1 MERKTNLTLHLIQVL
16 NKILRMNYLDNLFF
30 AILLT
35 FGAYYFV
42 KNVKK
47 IIRNINLGQAI
58 NRSDNASERWKNM
71 AMIALGQSKMVKR
84 PVAGILHIIVYL
96 GFVII
101 NIEVLEIIIDGL
113 FGTHRVFSFLGIV
126 YDLLIGSFEIL
137 ALLVLVAVI
146 VFLIRRNGIKLK
158 RFISSDLKGWPKS
171 DANYILYF
179 EIVLMSLFLLMNAA
193 DFHLQNISGGF
204 GHYHQAGS
212 FPISQYIAPFFDG
225 MNPTSV
231 AFFERIFWWIH
242 ITGILIFLNY
252 LYFSKHLHILL
263 AFPNTYFA
271 DLNPKGQL
279 DNLASVTKEVRLMMD
294 PNADPYATPV
304 IDETRGGAE
313 LSEANAAPTKFG
325 ASDVQDLN
333 WVQLLNAYTC
343 TECGRCTS
351 SCPANQTGK
360 KLSPRKIMMD
370 TRDRLEE
377 VGKNI
382 DANKGVFIPDNKS
395 LLNDYISSEELWA
408 CTSCNACVEECPVNI
423 SPLSIIMDMRRY
435 LVMEQS
441 AAPMP
446 LNAMMTNIENNG
458 APWQYN
464 QQDRLNWKNEN

>member
-1 MERKTNLTLHLIQVL
+1 MG
-16 NKILRMNYLDNLFF
+16 YLDNILF
-30 AILLT
+30 AILLIAG
-35 FGAYYFV
+35 FGFFASS
-42 KNVKK
+42 VKK
-47 IIRNINLGQAI
+47 IIRNINLGVDVD
-58 NRSDNASERWKNM
+58 RKDNPKARWANM

-84 PVAGILHIIVYL
+84 PVAGVLHIVVYV

-101 NIEVLEIIIDGL
+101 NIELLEIIIDGL
-113 FGTHRVFSFLGIV
+113 FGTHRIFAPYLGVV
-126 YDLLIGSFEIL
+126 YDVLIAAFEIL
-137 ALLVLVAVI
+137 AFLVLVAVI
-146 VFLIRRNGIKLK
+146 VFWIRRNIIKLK
-158 RFISSDLKGWPKS
+158 RFINPDLNGFPKS

-179 EIVLMSLFLLMNAA
+179 ETVLMILFLLMNAS
-193 DFHLQNISGGF
+193 DLHLQNVPGGF
-204 GHYHQAGS
+204 SHFHKAGS
-212 FPISQYIAPFFDG
+212 FPISQFIAPMFNG
-225 MNPTSV
+225 VSNELV
-231 AFFERIFWWIH
+231 GLLFEVFWWLH
-242 ITGILIFLNY
+242 IAGILVFMNY

-271 DLNPKGQL
+271 NLKPQGQF
-279 DNLASVTKEVRLMMD
+279 DNLASVTKEVKLMMD
-294 PNADPYATPV
+294 PNADLFAAAPV
-304 IDETRGGAE
+304 DE
-313 LSEANAAPTKFG
+313 NAAPSKFG

-351 SCPANQTGK
+351 ACPANQTGK

-370 TRDRLEE
+370 TRDRLQE

-382 DANKGVFIPDNKS
+382 DANKGVFVPDNKT
-395 LLNDYISSEELWA
+395 LLNDYITPEELWA

-441 AAPMP
+441 AAPMS

>member
-1 MERKTNLTLHLIQVL
+1 MMYIDN
-16 NKILRMNYLDNLFF
+16 ILFAIILVIGIGFF
-30 AILLT
+30 A
-35 FGAYYFV
+35 

-47 IIRNINLGQAI
+47 LKRNINLGQDV
-58 NRSDNASERWKNM
+58 NRKDNSSARWKNM

-84 PVAGILHIIVYL
+84 PVAGLLHIIVYA
-96 GFVII
+96 GFIII

-113 FGTHRVFSFLGIV
+113 FGTHRVFSFLGGF
-126 YDLLIGSFEIL
+126 YGFLIGSFEIL
-137 ALLVLVAVI
+137 AVLVLVAVI
-146 VFLIRRNGIKLK
+146 VFWIRRNIIQLK
-158 RFISSDLKGWPKS
+158 RFASSDLKGVPKR
-171 DANYILYF
+171 DADIILYF
-179 EIVLMSLFLLMNAA
+179 EIVLMSLFLIMNATDLHFQA
-193 DFHLQNISGGF
+193 MNSGNV
-204 GHYHQAGS
+204 
-212 FPISQYIAPFFDG
+212 ISQYI
-225 MNPTSV
+225 NPWFTSLDIAQV
-231 AFFERIFWWIH
+231 EAIEMIAWWFH
-242 ITGILIFLNY
+242 IIGILVFLNY
-252 LYFSKHLHILL
+252 LYYSKHLHILL

-271 DLNPKGQL
+271 DLNAKGQF
-279 DNLASVTKEVRLMMD
+279 DNLESVTKEVKLMID
-294 PNADPYATPV
+294 PNADPYAVQPA
-304 IDETRGGAE
+304 DE
-313 LSEANAAPTKFG
+313 NAVPSKFG

-377 VGKNI
+377 VGRNI
-382 DANKGVFIPDNKS
+382 DSNKGVFVPDNKS
-395 LLNDYISSEELWA
+395 LLNDYITAEELWA

-441 AAPMP
+441 AAPQS

-464 QQDRLNWKNEN
+464 QQDRLNWKNE

>member
-1 MERKTNLTLHLIQVL
+1 MG
-16 NKILRMNYLDNLFF
+16 YLDSIIFATILVLGFGFF
-30 AILLT
+30 TI
-35 FGAYYFV
+35 
-42 KNVKK
+42 NIRK
-47 IIRNINLGQAI
+47 IIRNIKLGQDI
-58 NRSDNASERWKNM
+58 NRSDNPKSRWKNM

-84 PVAGILHIIVYL
+84 PIAGVLHVIVYI

-101 NIEVLEIIIDGL
+101 NIELLEIIIDGL
-113 FGTHRVFSFLGIV
+113 FGTHRVFSFLGTFYNI
-126 YDLLIGSFEIL
+126 LIGSFEIL
-137 ALLVLVAVI
+137 AFLVLVAVL
-146 VFLIRRNGIKLK
+146 VFYARRNSIKLK
-158 RFISSDLKGWPKS
+158 RFVHSDLKGWPKS

-193 DFHLQNISGGF
+193 DLHLQNITGGF
-204 GHYHQAGS
+204 GHYSQVGS
-212 FPISQYIAPFFDG
+212 FPISQFIAPIFNG
-225 MNPTSV
+225 LSESV
-231 AFFERIFWWIH
+231 VMMIERAVWWMH
-242 ITGILIFLNY
+242 IIGILIFLNY

-271 DLNPKGQL
+271 NLNPLGQF
-279 DNLASVTKEVRLMMD
+279 DNLESVTKEVKLMMD
-294 PNADPYATPV
+294 PNIDPYATAP
-304 IDETRGGAE
+304 IDE
-313 LSEANAAPTKFG
+313 NAVPSKFG

-351 SCPANQTGK
+351 VCPANQTGK

-370 TRDRLEE
+370 TRDRLVE
-377 VGKNI
+377 VGKKI
-382 DANKGVFIPDNKS
+382 DANKGVFIPDNKT
-395 LLNDYISSEELWA
+395 LLNDFITPEELWA

-446 LNAMMTNIENNG
+446 LNAMMSNIENNG

-464 QQDRLNWKNEN
+464 QQDRLNWKNE